1 MAQGNRRFGA
11 YLRALRESRHWSLDH
26 VEALTD
32 HEGEPITRSLL
43 SRLERGEAGVSAARL
58 LTLAR
63 LYNLP
68 SSELAERLDTDEE
81 LARIDFEAA
90 AGLDAAELL
99 RRGEEA
105 IKTGDVK
112 RALLLYEEAETHAL
126 RDGAD
131 GLTARVRARLGVARA
146 LGAVGR
152 CRSARG
158 LALELLGGP
167 LQPQERAWALFLFA
181 KYSLELGHVPAM
193 RFALL
198 ALKEVP
204 TPWPPEVAAA
214 APWLDGEYL
223 LFENRL
229 KEAMEAF
236 LAAVDAARAA
246 FEPSSE
252 ALALVRLATVSRLR
266 NHPGEAFNWIVRAK
280 SLASRH
286 ALPRS
291 AVKAEIE
298 EGRIHIVRRRAD
310 LARQAWVR
318 GRQIA
323 RHLGL
328 NADLFEIFA
337 ELWRLARTEG
347 AENDAKSA
355 LQNLRRLAPLFET
368 LPRGSDDLAPLLFNE
383 PPSRLARRTAGPA
396 EDEGKPERRPA
407 APSPGHSAR
416 RRSNVNE

>member
-32 HEGEPITRSLL
+32 QEGEPITRSLL

-63 LYNLP
+63 LYSLAG
-68 SSELAERLDTDEE
+68 SELAERLDTDEE

-90 AGLDAAELL
+90 AGLSSAELL
-99 RRGEEA
+99 QRGEEA
-105 IKTGDVK
+105 IKNGDVK

-131 GLTARVRARLGVARA
+131 GLSARTRARLGVARA
-146 LGAVGR
+146 LGAAGR
-152 CRSARG
+152 CRSARS
-158 LALELLGGP
+158 LALEVLGAP
-167 LQPQERAWALFLFA
+167 LQPQERAFALFLFA
-181 KYSLELGHVPAM
+181 KHSLELGHVPAM

-198 ALKEVP
+198 ALKEVQK
-204 TPWPPEVAAA
+204 PWPTEVAAA
-214 APWLDGEYL
+214 APWLEGEYL
-223 LFENRL
+223 LAENRL

-252 ALALVRLATVSRLR
+252 ALSLVRLATVCRLR
-266 NHPGEAFNWIVRAK
+266 SHPSEAFNWIERAK
-280 SLASRH
+280 NVASQH
-286 ALPRS
+286 ALPRC
-291 AVKAEIE
+291 AVKAETE
-298 EGRIHIVRRRAD
+298 EGRIHVVRRRPD
-310 LARQAWVR
+310 LARQAWIR

-323 RHLGL
+323 RNLGL

-347 AENDAKSA
+347 KENDAKSA

-368 LPRGSDDLAPLLFNE
+368 LPRGSDDLAPMLFNE
-383 PPSRLARRTAGPA
+383 APSRLTRRPTASAEGGRRPERGPA
-396 EDEGKPERRPA
+396 VPA
-407 APSPGHSAR
+407 PAHSAM
-416 RRSNVNE
+416 RRSNVYE